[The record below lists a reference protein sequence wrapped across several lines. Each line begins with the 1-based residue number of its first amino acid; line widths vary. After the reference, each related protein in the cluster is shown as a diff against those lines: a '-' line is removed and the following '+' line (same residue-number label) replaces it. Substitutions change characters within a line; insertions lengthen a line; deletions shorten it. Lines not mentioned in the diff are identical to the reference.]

1 MTEQQL
7 RPFLPNRDPLEDLS
21 PRALYRR
28 ARAEGYSRD
37 EVRRMSREEVLLRLR
52 LRDRCRAVGLPPGYA
67 DRWPADRLESL
78 VKPLSPAGRVPPA

>member
-7 RPFLPNRDPLEDLS
+7 RPFLPNRHPLEDLS
-21 PRALYRR
+21 PQALYRR

-37 EVRRMSREEVLLRLR
+37 EARRMSREEVLLRLR
-52 LRDRCRAVGLPPGYA
+52 VRDWCRAQGLPPGYV